1 MMALPRG
8 RLLAAWGAL
17 ARQAGTA
24 PHAMPA
30 RCGALRAL
38 SSETELPAAAPAPST
53 KARPIPD
60 ATELRRQMVAYK
72 TQVHELRLQ
81 YQQELKGKE
90 AAKKAAR
97 LAAATATRHG
107 AYQPHATCV
116 AVLRIL
122 ACSARPHAE
131 PLVASD

>member
-1 MMALPRG
+1 M
-8 RLLAAWGAL
+8 
-17 ARQAGTA
+17 
-24 PHAMPA
+24 
-30 RCGALRAL
+30 
-38 SSETELPAAAPAPST
+38 
-53 KARPIPD
+53 PD

-81 YQQELKGKE
+81 YEQELKGKE

-97 LAAATATRHG
+97 LAAATATSHG
-107 AYQPHATCV
+107 AYQPHTACV

-122 ACSARPHAE
+122 ARSARPHAE